1 MREQSDD
8 DFFALRGII
17 KMMWNAIL
25 ELIRSF
31 TIVTEKGS
39 EFREGWLL
47 KGGRI
52 LGIIVPGISNHTPHD
67 YVNATRLTP
76 PCVFQIHR
84 DVSIA

>member
-1 MREQSDD
+1 MRDQPDD
-8 DFFALRGII
+8 DFFALREII
-17 KMMWNAIL
+17 KMMWSAIL

-39 EFREGWLL
+39 EFKEGWLL
-47 KGGRI
+47 KGGRV

-67 YVNATRLTP
+67 YVNATRLTS

-84 DVSIA
+84 DVSIT